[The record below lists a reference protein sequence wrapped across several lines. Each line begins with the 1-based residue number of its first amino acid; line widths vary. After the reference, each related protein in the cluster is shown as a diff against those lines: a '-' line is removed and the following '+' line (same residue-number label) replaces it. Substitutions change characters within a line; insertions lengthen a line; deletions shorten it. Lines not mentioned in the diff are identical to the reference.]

1 MHSTVTA
8 IAPISPFQAVFSA
21 ALVEYAKQTKQDIVT
36 HPLNAE
42 LVTCNTP
49 NDVLAVF
56 EDQVLAFNQFRK
68 GDWKVQLMRR
78 LRPVVNVVLALSAGG
93 VLGEGLGLV
102 R

>member
-1 MHSTVTA
+1 MHSAVNSIT
-8 IAPISPFQAVFSA
+8 PISPFQAVFDA

-36 HPLNAE
+36 HPLHAE
-42 LVTCNTP
+42 LETCNTP

-78 LRPVVNVVLALSAGG
+78 LRPVVNVVLALSTGG